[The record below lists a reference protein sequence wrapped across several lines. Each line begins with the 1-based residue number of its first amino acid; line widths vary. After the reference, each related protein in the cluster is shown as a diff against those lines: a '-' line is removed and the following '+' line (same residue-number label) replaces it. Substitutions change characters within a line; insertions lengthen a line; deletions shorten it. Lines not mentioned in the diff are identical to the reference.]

1 MRTIQFR
8 YLERLSAIHDLRPDA
23 KIVCLVSLSMGIA
36 LNLGWGVIG
45 VGWLVLVA
53 AFLLARLPRTMLAP
67 PPRIFLMIVGFS
79 FMFSLF
85 SGGDPVV
92 AGVELGG
99 VLEFAQL
106 LALGLLLVG
115 FAALLTWTTSLTDIG
130 LGLANL
136 LRPLRLVRAP
146 VDELTTVIVLVRHGL
161 TWASVGLTASGIML
175 LSPST
180 LFYDSG
186 VGLVAGMENLPA
198 AKMDLKD
205 RWATGAGAGDRHV
218 GHDVLSGGSGQLGQE
233 PANGLDAVLRV
244 AGEAND
250 GIAQGFRGSLGGG

>member
-8 YLERLSAIHDLRPDA
+8 HLERSSAVHDLRPDT
-23 KIVCLVSLSMGIA
+23 KIVSLILLSMAVA
-36 LNLGWGVIG
+36 LNVGWGVIG
-45 VGWLVLVA
+45 VGWLVWA
-53 AFLLARLPRTMLAP
+53 TAFALSRLPLGILAP
-67 PPRIFLMIVGFS
+67 PPRLFLMIVGFS
-79 FMFSLF
+79 LLFSLF

-146 VDELTTVIVLVRHGL
+146 VDELTTVIVLAVR
-161 TWASVGLTASGIML
+161 SVPEIGSEVAAVTDAYRTRPDRADRRGGVRGALGDMVDFS
-175 LSPST
+175 ST
-180 LFYDSG
+180 
-186 VGLVAGMENLPA
+186 VVVACH
-198 AKMDLKD
+198 
-205 RWATGAGAGDRHV
+205 RR
-218 GHDVLSGGSGQLGQE
+218 
-233 PANGLDAVLRV
+233 
-244 AGEAND
+244 AGELAR
-250 GIAQGFRGSLGGG
+250 AMVARGSTRAPHAPLRRPRLADGAAAVSCLVGAVSAFFVF

>member
-8 YLERLSAIHDLRPDA
+8 HLERTSLVHGLRPDT
-23 KIVCLVSLSMGIA
+23 KIVCLISLSMGVA
-36 LNLGWGVIG
+36 LNLSWPAIG
-45 VGWLVLVA
+45 VGWIALIA
-53 AFLLARLPRTMLAP
+53 AFLFSRLPRTMLAP
-67 PPRIFLMIVGFS
+67 PPRLFLLIVGFS

-136 LRPLRLVRAP
+136 LRPLRFVRAP
-146 VDELTTVIVLVRHGL
+146 VDELTTVIVLAVR
-161 TWASVGLTASGIML
+161 SVPEI
-175 LSPST
+175 
-180 LFYDSG
+180 
-186 VGLVAGMENLPA
+186 
-198 AKMDLKD
+198 
-205 RWATGAGAGDRHV
+205 
-218 GHDVLSGGSGQLGQE
+218 
-233 PANGLDAVLRV
+233 
-244 AGEAND
+244 AGEVGAVTD
-250 GIAQGFRGSLGGG
+250 AYRTRPDRRDRRGGVRGALGDMVDFSATVVVASHRRAGELGRAMVARGSTQAPHAPLPRRRLVDVVAVVACLGGAVGAFFVF

>member
-8 YLERLSAIHDLRPDA
+8 HLEQRSTIHDLRPDT
-23 KIVCLVSLSMGIA
+23 KIVCLISLSMGVA
-36 LNLGWGVIG
+36 LNLSWPAIAAGWV
-45 VGWLVLVA
+45 VLIA
-53 AFLLARLPRTMLAP
+53 AFLLSRLPRTMLAP
-67 PPRIFLMIVGFS
+67 PPRLFLLIVGFS

-146 VDELTTVIVLVRHGL
+146 VDELTTVIVLAVRSVPEMANEVSSVTDSYRTRPDRTDRRGGIRGAFGDMVDFSS
-161 TWASVGLTASGIML
+161 TVVVASHRRAGELGRAMVARG
-175 LSPST
+175 ST
-180 LFYDSG
+180 Q
-186 VGLVAGMENLPA
+186 APHAPLPA
-198 AKMDLKD
+198 
-205 RWATGAGAGDRHV
+205 RRV
-218 GHDVLSGGSGQLGQE
+218 VDVI
-233 PANGLDAVLRV
+233 AVV
-244 AGEAND
+244 AC
-250 GIAQGFRGSLGGG
+250 LGGAVAAFFVF

>member
-8 YLERLSAIHDLRPDA
+8 HLERSSAIHDLRPDA

-146 VDELTTVIVLVRHGL
+146 VDELTTVIVLAVRSVPEIGHEVTAVADAYRTRPDRSDRRGGVRGAL
-161 TWASVGLTASGIML
+161 GDMVDFSSTVVVASH
-175 LSPST
+175 
-180 LFYDSG
+180 
-186 VGLVAGMENLPA
+186 
-198 AKMDLKD
+198 
-205 RWATGAGAGDRHV
+205 RR
-218 GHDVLSGGSGQLGQE
+218 
-233 PANGLDAVLRV
+233 
-244 AGEAND
+244 AGELGRAMV
-250 GIAQGFRGSLGGG
+250 ARGSTQAPHAPLPRPRPADALAVVLCLGGAVGAFFVF

>member
-8 YLERLSAIHDLRPDA
+8 HLERTSTLHRLRPDT
-23 KIVCLVSLSMGIA
+23 KIVCLIAVSMGVA
-36 LNLGWGVIG
+36 LNLGWAAIAA
-45 VGWLVLVA
+45 GWTVLVG
-53 AFLLARLPRTMLAP
+53 AFLLSRLPRTMLAP
-67 PPRIFLMIVGFS
+67 PPRLFLLIVGFS

-92 AGVELGG
+92 GGIELGG

-146 VDELTTVIVLVRHGL
+146 VDELTTVIVLAVR
-161 TWASVGLTASGIML
+161 SVPEIGSEVSAVTDAYRTRPDRTDRRGGVRGALGDMVDFS
-175 LSPST
+175 ST
-180 LFYDSG
+180 VVVAAHRRAGELGRAMVARGSTRAPHAPLPKRRSAD
-186 VGLVAGMENLPA
+186 LVAA
-198 AKMDLKD
+198 A
-205 RWATGAGAGDRHV
+205 AC
-218 GHDVLSGGSGQLGQE
+218 
-233 PANGLDAVLRV
+233 
-244 AGEAND
+244 
-250 GIAQGFRGSLGGG
+250 LGGAVAAFFVF